1 MEFEELKLRLDH
13 VTEMSMRKCRDVL
26 RMREL
31 MENISWLGK
40 FKEKHGITK
49 VKNGCIGF
57 SDKEQKWY
65 GWSHRVIIGFGVGDR
80 IFEVDYG
87 DEKTLFVKHGSRP
100 IKNMADA
107 EESAMTFA
115 RYVS

>member
-31 MENISWLGK
+31 MENLSWLEK

-49 VKNGCIGF
+49 TKNGCMGF
-57 SDKEQKWY
+57 SEKEQKWY
-65 GWSHRVIIGFGVGDR
+65 GYSHRAIVGFGVGDR
-80 IFEVDYG
+80 IFEPDFG
-87 DEKTLFVKHGSRP
+87 NEKTDFRLHGSKIIR
-100 IKNMADA
+100 NMEDA
-107 EESAMTFA
+107 EKSAKAFA
-115 RYVS
+115 KYVS